1 MFGRG
6 VRLSSMVVLM
16 PCLWGQAP
24 ATLTPDEIKGMNDVI
39 PFPTEG
45 RPIVRQG
52 HVSDGKRISVQIVV
66 PPGKQIK
73 AQLGGRFAGELR
85 VRFVNNIRS
94 RRDPGLMVD
103 ATNFRNDVS
112 HYKNVTTRP
121 QTIFCT
127 VRNIE
132 TSLPQI
138 MAEFTLTFTEGS

>member
-1 MFGRG
+1 MFKRC
-6 VRLSSMVVLM
+6 VFLCSTLAFM
-16 PCLWGQAP
+16 PALLAQAP
-24 ATLTPDEIKGMNDVI
+24 PDPIASEIQAGNEEI
-39 PFPTEG
+39 PFPSKG
-45 RPIVRQG
+45 SPIVRQG
-52 HVSDGKRISVQIVV
+52 HVSEGNRISVRVVV

-112 HYKNVTTRP
+112 SYKNVTTKP

-138 MAEFTLTFTEGS
+138 RAEFTLTFTEGS